1 MVKKSFSL
9 HLFRI
14 MYIFASTPKNLY
26 IMELEVKYSVAFF
39 PTEKIENLG
48 FIKKYSTHQ
57 VDKYY
62 IVDKLL
68 QGKRTYLR
76 VRNDLLTNISS
87 LDLHQILSELATDE
101 MEVELMTDDKRQNVE
116 RILDIIGYPI
126 LCIVDKMRD
135 VYEKDN
141 IKIIL
146 DTVKGLGKF
155 IEIEIIDNETLENR
169 NKILDISNSLSLNDE
184 MKVENKGYPDLLLE
198 SKL

>member
-1 MVKKSFSL
+1 M
-9 HLFRI
+9 
-14 MYIFASTPKNLY
+14 
-26 IMELEVKYSVAFF
+26 
-39 PTEKIENLG
+39 
-48 FIKKYSTHQ
+48 
-57 VDKYY
+57 
-62 IVDKLL
+62 
-68 QGKRTYLR
+68 
-76 VRNDLLTNISS
+76 
-87 LDLHQILSELATDE
+87 DLHQILSELATDE